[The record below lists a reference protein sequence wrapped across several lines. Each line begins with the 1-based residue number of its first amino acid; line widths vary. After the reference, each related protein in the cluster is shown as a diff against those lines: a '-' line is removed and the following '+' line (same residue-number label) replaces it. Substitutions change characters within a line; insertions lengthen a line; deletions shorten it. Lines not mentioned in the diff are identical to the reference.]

1 MSNYGFQLANWC
13 MWTSIA
19 FSTTN
24 LVGRAPVEELG
35 GVLLPILSPSVPI
48 QNVLAIPDYYLKRIE
63 MDRQHEFKFS
73 LLCLLETTETTNQP
87 TITNLHNSWY
97 LRDKPISTPHRIC
110 TGRPPMLYRSKRRW
124 AQCQRSETRP
134 LLKGHLAAQHSRGIP
149 LTSDIS
155 NGWSGWSSYAPGF
168 FLPSWIIFGV
178 FPMRVTQCVFIY
190 LHISCSERYDYDMT
204 RVFLTETDWHTLF
217 WCCCI
222 LYTSAMPRSQGERMA
237 GFKEKN

>member
-1 MSNYGFQLANWC
+1 M
-13 MWTSIA
+13 
-19 FSTTN
+19 
-24 LVGRAPVEELG
+24 GRAPVEELG

-155 NGWSGWSSYAPGF
+155 NG
-168 FLPSWIIFGV
+168 
-178 FPMRVTQCVFIY
+178 
-190 LHISCSERYDYDMT
+190 
-204 RVFLTETDWHTLF
+204 
-217 WCCCI
+217 
-222 LYTSAMPRSQGERMA
+222 
-237 GFKEKN
+237 